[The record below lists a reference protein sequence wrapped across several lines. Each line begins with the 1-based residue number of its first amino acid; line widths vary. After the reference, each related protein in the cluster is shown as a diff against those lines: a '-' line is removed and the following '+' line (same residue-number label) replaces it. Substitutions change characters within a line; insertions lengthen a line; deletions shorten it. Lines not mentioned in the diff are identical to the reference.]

1 MLASKPTTG
10 PTEPSNPKEPP
21 NSSSSSSTNYAK
33 AHASAPRVSRL
44 AKPATGSSKQA
55 AETRSPSPL
64 HNTARATPPSP
75 LHNATRATPSSPPL
89 HNAARAAGL
98 LDKSVDAAQKSSPGE
113 RRSFKASPKRTST
126 TPDRQPRVAKAS
138 ELQAQLNV
146 VQEDLKNAREHLAS
160 IDRDR
165 AKVHTDLAL
174 TKKLADEAYQ
184 KLEESLDAQRR
195 AEEALELERFKSVER
210 EQASIELTR
219 RKEEEWQRKHADV
232 TKQHAQDAASHAKVA
247 KELENAKGELAMT
260 AQAKNSAISRA
271 DEAEKT
277 AEANAR
283 KTDILMAEVTQLKS
297 EMESKEKGAEEI
309 ANKLRSEA
317 LELRAELQRSMA
329 TAEANAR
336 KADTL
341 MAEVA
346 QLKSEMESREKG
358 AEEIIDKLRSEALEI
373 RAELQGS
380 MATAEANARKT
391 DTLMAEVTGFK
402 SEMESREKGAQEI
415 IDKLRSEASE
425 LQAELQRAR
434 AFQEKLARSEEV
446 VEEIKVDIAYAKRAE
461 MDADQLA
468 QRWKTKATVL
478 EERLA
483 AITSLNKSNEE
494 ALVSLTKSFEDTQSQ
509 LLQLTEKATASEGE
523 AREYKEGFLETS
535 RRLDIAMKEVSDL
548 QATIE
553 ILRSEHELLNETHRQ
568 VISDEKVASSQVGML
583 GAEKLRLQQ
592 EFDQTREE
600 RDKAKKSVE
609 DLAATLRQVSSE
621 AREAKERVLAKQT
634 ELDHAQLQISELK
647 TATQNTEDKYQLMLH
662 ESNSLNKTVESLQS
676 EAKNAEEKYELM
688 LAESNCL
695 KKTIE
700 SLGSE
705 AKILQDDQVSKE
717 SGFADMLRRSE
728 EGASS
733 VRSEMSKLMES
744 LGAAEKEVQK
754 LKAERTQLVHQLE
767 EGFARSAMDDA
778 SSSAEQSMSVE
789 SSHLRDLL
797 STKEKEVLALDHQV
811 TELRLRETVALAKA
825 DELSKLLAEATT
837 RKASEDDAARSAET
851 SKALRIKT
859 EMDTVLE
866 SLKAREHEAKDAKD
880 GMAQLQSKL
889 RLVESK
895 ITEANLMA
903 EEEKITSLRLR
914 ETLAEKE
921 EELLSIAREN
931 DGLRTREAATRAK
944 ADELA
949 AMLVEATAIKGA
961 DQSAGRSPEK
971 QPNVFRKMMCSPM
984 DNVVRGDHEARRNS
998 DRIVQVLE
1006 EIKHVEVETVKH
1018 VRHEREV
1025 SVETNSLENSKII
1038 EDDISNGVMTNG
1050 IDTESSDDDSEI
1062 DSQGE
1067 EGAADQTGGL
1077 LMHGP
1082 TSSFKQEQHSHKK
1095 KKALLRK
1102 FGSMLKKKA
1111 HFTKLNNHS

>member
-1 MLASKPTTG
+1 
-10 PTEPSNPKEPP
+10 
-21 NSSSSSSTNYAK
+21 
-33 AHASAPRVSRL
+33 
-44 AKPATGSSKQA
+44 
-55 AETRSPSPL
+55 
-64 HNTARATPPSP
+64 
-75 LHNATRATPSSPPL
+75 
-89 HNAARAAGL
+89 
-98 LDKSVDAAQKSSPGE
+98 
-113 RRSFKASPKRTST
+113 
-126 TPDRQPRVAKAS
+126 
-138 ELQAQLNV
+138 
-146 VQEDLKNAREHLAS
+146 
-160 IDRDR
+160 
-165 AKVHTDLAL
+165 
-174 TKKLADEAYQ
+174 
-184 KLEESLDAQRR
+184 
-195 AEEALELERFKSVER
+195 
-210 EQASIELTR
+210 
-219 RKEEEWQRKHADV
+219 
-232 TKQHAQDAASHAKVA
+232 
-247 KELENAKGELAMT
+247 
-260 AQAKNSAISRA
+260 
-271 DEAEKT
+271 
-277 AEANAR
+277 
-283 KTDILMAEVTQLKS
+283 
-297 EMESKEKGAEEI
+297 
-309 ANKLRSEA
+309 
-317 LELRAELQRSMA
+317 
-329 TAEANAR
+329 
-336 KADTL
+336 
-341 MAEVA
+341 
-346 QLKSEMESREKG
+346 
-358 AEEIIDKLRSEALEI
+358 
-373 RAELQGS
+373 
-380 MATAEANARKT
+380 
-391 DTLMAEVTGFK
+391 
-402 SEMESREKGAQEI
+402 MESREKGAQEI

-446 VEEIKVDIAYAKRAE
+446 VEGIKVDIAYAKRAE

-468 QRWKTKATVL
+468 QRWKTKVTAL
-478 EERLA
+478 EERLE

-509 LLQLTEKATASEGE
+509 LLQLTEKAAASEGE
-523 AREYKEGFLETS
+523 VREYKEGFLETN
-535 RRLDIAMKEVSDL
+535 RRLDIAKKEVSDL
-548 QATIE
+548 QATID

-568 VISDEKVASSQVGML
+568 AISDEKAASSQVGML
-583 GAEKLRLQQ
+583 GGEKLRLQQ

-600 RDKAKKSVE
+600 RDKAKKAVE

-662 ESNSLNKTVESLQS
+662 ESNSLNKTVERLQS
-676 EAKNAEEKYELM
+676 EAKNAEEKYKLM
-688 LAESNCL
+688 LVESNCL

-705 AKILQDDQVSKE
+705 AKILQDDRVSKE

-754 LKAERTQLVHQLE
+754 LKAERTQLVDQLE
-767 EGFARSAMDDA
+767 EGFARSTMDDA

-789 SSHLRDLL
+789 ISHLRDLL
-797 STKEKEVLALDHQV
+797 STKEKEVLALDHHV
-811 TELRLRETVALAKA
+811 TELRLRETAALAKA
-825 DELSKLLAEATT
+825 EELSKLLAEATT
-837 RKASEDDAARSAET
+837 RKTSEDDAARSAET

-866 SLKAREHEAKDAKD
+866 SLKATEREAKDAKD
-880 GMAQLQSKL
+880 DMAQLQSKL

-895 ITEANLMA
+895 ITEANLTA

-949 AMLVEATAIKGA
+949 AMLVEATAIKGG

-1006 EIKHVEVETVKH
+1006 EIKHVEVETVKQ

-1025 SVETNSLENSKII
+1025 SVEINSLENSKII
-1038 EDDISNGVMTNG
+1038 EDDISNGVMSNG
-1050 IDTESSDDDSEI
+1050 IDTESSDDDGEI
-1062 DSQGE
+1062 ESQGE